1 MEKYKHELA
10 AFRKATTLQEFSS
23 VMCRKSTKVP
33 CDLRKLV
40 TKHNKSWMD
49 RTLEEVE
56 QFREKFSVKFSLS
69 KFSLILIQIEKGS
82 VLITWWLPTA
92 VVPHIVDQLQDPSWN
107 AQQLWQE
114 YEILGLVLD
123 GHQFHPQ
130 DSSFVSSMNNQVS
143 KCT

>member
-1 MEKYKHELA
+1 MY
-10 AFRKATTLQEFSS
+10 
-23 VMCRKSTKVP
+23 CKSTKVP

-40 TKHNKSWMD
+40 TKHDKSWMD

-92 VVPHIVDQLQDPSWN
+92 VVPHLVDQLQDPSQN

-114 YEILGLVLD
+114 YEILGLTFD

-130 DSSFVSSMNNQVS
+130 AGSFVSPVNNQVS
-143 KCT
+143 KSI

>member
-1 MEKYKHELA
+1 MYH
-10 AFRKATTLQEFSS
+10 
-23 VMCRKSTKVP
+23 KSTKVP
-33 CDLRKLV
+33 CDLRELV

-82 VLITWWLPTA
+82 ILITWWLPTA
-92 VVPHIVDQLQDPSWN
+92 VVPHIVDQLQDPSQN

-114 YEILGLVLD
+114 CEILGLMLD

-130 DSSFVSSMNNQVS
+130 ASSVVSHMNNQVS
-143 KCT
+143 KCSLVPRPSIT